1 MILSLDIPPLAKQY
15 AWLFLRQNNM
25 GQRGTFD
32 GTKEQ
37 QYTGLLGEI
46 CFKRLTTGLWPMLES
61 GYDGGFDLTL
71 DNRRVDVKTM
81 GRNVR
86 VRPDFVHNFVMEQA
100 NLAAETLI
108 FQSLVKKTSTIELCG
123 WINKSEALGQGE
135 IIPKGATRTRK
146 DGTTFTT
153 GAELLEVPQAI
164 LKPFSGHLNI
174 PLEESRMVGPLF
186 PMEHLQ
192 IALL

>member
-1 MILSLDIPPLAKQY
+1 
-15 AWLFLRQNNM
+15 
-25 GQRGTFD
+25 
-32 GTKEQ
+32 
-37 QYTGLLGEI
+37 
-46 CFKRLTTGLWPMLES
+46 
-61 GYDGGFDLTL
+61 
-71 DNRRVDVKTM
+71 M
-81 GRNVR
+81 GRNVP

-108 FQSLVKKTSTIELCG
+108 FQSLIKKTSTIELCG

-135 IIPKGATRTRK
+135 IIPKGAVRTRK